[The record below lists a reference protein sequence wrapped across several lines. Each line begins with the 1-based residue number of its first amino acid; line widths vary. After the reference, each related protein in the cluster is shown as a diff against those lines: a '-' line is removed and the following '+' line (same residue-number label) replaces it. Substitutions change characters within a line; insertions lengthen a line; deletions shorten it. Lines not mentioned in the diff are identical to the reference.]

1 MSTNT
6 EASASPAASALAPHF
21 PKPIFITGASGY
33 VGRNLVRHFLAAGT
47 DVIGLT
53 RSEKGAQLLREL
65 GATPVVADIVS
76 TDLVEAMRGCDTLV
90 HAAANTDHGLSTEVQ
105 QKTNQE
111 GTRRVFQ
118 AARQAGI
125 GRAVHISSESVLA
138 DGRPIVNADESW
150 PLPRRPAGGYSR
162 SKAAA
167 EKAAL
172 SFNSTEF
179 SVMVVRPRFVWGRD
193 DTTALPFLVQAARSG
208 QMAWIDGGTY
218 LTSTT
223 HIANLCVGIELAL
236 VKGSG
241 GEVYFITDG
250 APVEFRSF
258 ISQVLETQGVAVPE
272 KSVPRAL
279 LRTIARI
286 GDALGTLSAGKIAAP
301 LTMQSYATS
310 AVEVTLD
317 IDKASTQLGYFPG
330 FSREAGLA
338 ELREQADQ
346 ARQAASQTQRE

>member
-1 MSTNT
+1 MSTKT
-6 EASASPAASALAPHF
+6 EASASPAASALAPDF
-21 PKPIFITGASGY
+21 PKRMFITGASGY

-47 DVIGLT
+47 RVVGLT
-53 RSEKGAQLLREL
+53 RSEQGAQLLQEL

-90 HAAANTDHGLSTEVQ
+90 HAAANTSHGLSTEGQ
-105 QKTNQE
+105 QKTNQD

-138 DGRPIVNADESW
+138 DGRPIINANESW

-167 EKAAL
+167 ELTAL
-172 SFNSTEF
+172 SFNAAEF
-179 SVMVVRPRFVWGRD
+179 SVVVIRPRFVWGRD
-193 DTTALPFLVQAARSG
+193 DSTALPMLVQAARSG

-223 HIANLCVGIELAL
+223 HIANLCLGIELAL

-258 ISQVLETQGVAVPE
+258 ISQILETQGVSAPE

-279 LRTIARI
+279 LKTIATI
-286 GDALGTLSAGKIAAP
+286 GDAVGKLSGGKISAP

-317 IDKASTQLGYFPG
+317 ISKARTELGYVPG
-330 FSREAGLA
+330 FSREDGLA
-338 ELREQADQ
+338 ELREQA
-346 ARQAASQTQRE
+346 RQAEKPDATG